1 MNYETISD
9 SEYNKMS
16 GERCSSVKNMLRSP
30 MHFRYEEQHPTDHK
44 AFVIGR
50 AVHEAVLLDSQGYMV
65 APKCD
70 KRTKIGKETW
80 AEFTAQADG
89 RDVLTED
96 EHDTVCAIR
105 YAVQSHKEATE
116 LLEGT
121 VPESAVQWYEPES
134 GLQLKQKMDA
144 IGNGMIIDLKTCQN
158 AGAPF
163 KRDIYNYHYQMQA
176 AWYLDGVEFAYRFMF
191 VAVEKTAPY
200 GVAVYELSQEAIAH
214 GRTLYQ
220 DALIRLADCR
230 AKDVW
235 PGYSGGIVELPK
247 YLS

>member
-1 MNYETISD
+1 
-9 SEYNKMS
+9 
-16 GERCSSVKNMLRSP
+16 
-30 MHFRYEEQHPTDHK
+30 MHFRYEEEHPTDHK

-50 AVHEAVLLDSQGYMV
+50 AVHETILLHNQGYLI

-70 KRTKIGKETW
+70 KRTKVGKELW
-80 AEFTAQADG
+80 AEFMTHANG
-89 RDVLTED
+89 CDVLTED
-96 EHDTVCAIR
+96 ENEMVCEMR
-105 YAVQSHKEATE
+105 DAVQAHKEATE

-163 KRDIYNYHYQMQA
+163 KRDIFNYHYQMQA
-176 AWYLDGVEFAYRFMF
+176 AWYLDGVEDADRFMF
-191 VAVEKTAPY
+191 VAVEKTTPY
-200 GVAVYELSQEAIAH
+200 GVAVYELSPAAIAH

-220 DALIRLADCR
+220 DALIKLADCR

-235 PGYSGGIVELPK
+235 PGYAGGAVELPK
-247 YLS
+247 YMA